1 MFCCTDAVSNL
12 LETAVHTT
20 WLKSLV
26 ASFAGLLIIA
36 RTFEESCSELA
47 SKVDFPDVQVQFA
60 EYVPSGT
67 NLTFPYDVC

>member
-1 MFCCTDAVSNL
+1 MLSLIFWRHLSKI
-12 LETAVHTT
+12 T

-26 ASFAGLLIIA
+26 ASFAGFLTIA